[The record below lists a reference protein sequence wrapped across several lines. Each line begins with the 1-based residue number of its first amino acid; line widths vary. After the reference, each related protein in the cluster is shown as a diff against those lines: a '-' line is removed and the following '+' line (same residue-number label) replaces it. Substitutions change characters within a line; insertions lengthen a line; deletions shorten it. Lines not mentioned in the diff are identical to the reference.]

1 LGIDTE
7 PTCRLSAP
15 VLEADVKLNPPVADS
30 AVGLY
35 LDRRNDSQ
43 QPALAKMQVRK
54 TFADD
59 VAEHAFNIAWGRL
72 RSDIEE
78 PLPVRSF
85 LASHI
90 GRQTKNG
97 DRNRIRVANRA
108 IRAFKARK

>member
-1 LGIDTE
+1 MRIDAE
-7 PTCRLSAP
+7 LACRLSAA
-15 VLEADVKLNPPVADS
+15 VLEADAKVKPPVAHS
-30 AVGLY
+30 AVCLY
-35 LDRRNDSQ
+35 LDRRNDSH
-43 QPALAKMQVRK
+43 QPALANMQARK

-90 GRQTKNG
+90 GRQTENG
-97 DRNRIRVANRA
+97 DRNRIRVANKA
-108 IRAFKARK
+108 IKAFKARK